1 MDIVTK
7 YIKEKYNNHL
17 INDNNIVEICSSI
30 EEELNSVKYGVGIYN
45 RSESA
50 VIHLNGKDVLDFL
63 QRISTNDVSKLEPYH
78 YVSTLFINEKGRL
91 IDRAILIRVND
102 EFYLVGGKKNE
113 AVIYRWLDRYIITE
127 DVNTENKTG
136 EYLILDI
143 IGPQAE
149 SYLTLIC
156 GREVDDLDNN
166 KMHEIIIDNTRSF
179 LLKKTTASGESIYWI
194 ITEAKFAE
202 ELLDYLLS
210 HKSVF
215 DLAMVGEK
223 AFDYYRVNNGVP
235 KYPNEINDSFNP
247 HEAGLINDVSFNKG
261 CYIGQEIVARLDT
274 YDKVQ
279 KRIRKIKI
287 DGVHDIQTPVELFK
301 KGKELVGIL
310 TTIVQVEKN
319 NYSEGLA
326 FIKTAFLSETEI
338 DEVTIGS
345 DGKEFKLKIS
355 E

>member
-7 YIKEKYNNHL
+7 YIKERFTNHS
-17 INDNNIVEICSSI
+17 INENNIIEICSSF

-50 VIHLNGKDVLDFL
+50 VIYLKGNDVLDFL

-91 IDRAILIRVND
+91 IDRAILIRLD
-102 EFYLVGGKKNE
+102 DDYYLVGGKKND

-127 DVNTENKTG
+127 DVKTENKTG
-136 EYLILDI
+136 EYLILDV

-156 GREVDDLDNN
+156 GREVDDLDDN
-166 KMHEIIIDNTRSF
+166 KMHEIIIDNTKSF
-179 LLKKTTASGESIYWI
+179 LLKKTAASGENIYWL
-194 ITEAKFAE
+194 ITEARFAE

-215 DLAMVGEK
+215 DLSMVGEK
-223 AFDYYRVNNGVP
+223 AFDYYRVINSVP
-235 KYPNEINDSFNP
+235 KYPNEINDNFNP
-247 HEAGLINDVSFNKG
+247 HEAGLLSDVNFNKG
-261 CYIGQEIVARLDT
+261 CYIGQEIIARLET

-279 KRIRKIKI
+279 KKLRKIRI
-287 DGVHDIQTPVELFK
+287 EGINNIVTPVELFK
-301 KGKELVGIL
+301 NGKEFIGIL
-310 TTIVQVEKN
+310 TTIVQIDQS
-319 NYSEGLA
+319 NYCEGLA
-326 FIKTAFLSETEI
+326 FIKTAFQSNFEI
-338 DEVTIGS
+338 DKITVDSNSAEI
-345 DGKEFKLKIS
+345 KIKLLA
-355 E
+355 